1 MIILLEL
8 QEQLQQ
14 AHRAEIGDGRQAKV
28 LLERLAE
35 LEKEIERF
43 RRENATL
50 ERLRKEREEVRYS
63 DVGSLRA
70 SEARTKNTHR
80 DFSRELQRL
89 LHV

>member
-1 MIILLEL
+1 M
-8 QEQLQQ
+8 QQ
-14 AHRAEIGDGRQAKV
+14 AHRTEIGDGRQAKV

-63 DVGSLRA
+63 DVGSLTA

-89 LHV
+89 L